1 MYTFP
6 HINKSEVRIYF
17 TIIVDQAVDIRKL
30 SLPEHAFQNLRMN
43 ARGMENKS
51 QRQETSPLSRK
62 AASPMFLMGE
72 KTTLLGK
79 IMDINDLELTDEVF
93 KMPEFKISV
102 LV

>member
-6 HINKSEVRIYF
+6 HNKSEIRIYF

-30 SLPEHAFQNLRMN
+30 SLPEHTSQNLKMN
-43 ARGMENKS
+43 ARDMENKS
-51 QRQETSPLSRK
+51 QRQETSPLSKK

-79 IMDINDLELTDEVF
+79 IMDINDLE
-93 KMPEFKISV
+93 
-102 LV
+102 